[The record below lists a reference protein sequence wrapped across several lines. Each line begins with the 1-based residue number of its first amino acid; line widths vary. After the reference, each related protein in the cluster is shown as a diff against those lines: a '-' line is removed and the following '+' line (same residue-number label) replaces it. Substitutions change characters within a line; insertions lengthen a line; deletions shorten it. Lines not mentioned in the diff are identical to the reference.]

1 MLDIRYKTIFGVA
14 LPLMVSSF
22 IQSIVLITDS
32 AFISRYDT
40 LAFDA
45 VGNGGL
51 VYITMYVTLLG
62 LGDGA
67 QILIARRIGQNKIKS
82 ISKIFS
88 TSILILFIIA
98 LLLFVLLYFLM
109 PEWIISYSKNETIAI
124 YQGQYIKIRSF
135 ALFSSVLT
143 LAIQAFYMAIGKTWV
158 VLIASLIIALSNIV
172 LDYAL
177 IFGNFLL
184 PEMGLEGAAWAST
197 IADGLGT
204 LFLVLFT
211 LFTSYKSEYQLFKRL
226 KVSWLS
232 FKELLNIGA
241 PLMLQGLTALATWT
255 VFFIWIEQIGS
266 FELTVSQNIRSLYM
280 FAFVPIWG
288 FAGTT
293 KTYISQYMGRR
304 EFDIIPVIQRR
315 IQLITVILLFFTFHG
330 SILYPETLIRFVNP
344 NELYVAKSAEILR
357 FVSVSIFLYGFVSV
371 YFQTINGSGNTI
383 FSMSVEMISVGMYLI
398 TAFVFIKILRLD
410 IYWVWS
416 VEYIYFGTIGLLSF
430 LYLKRFNW
438 KKKII

>member
-1 MLDIRYKTIFGVA
+1 MLDIRYKTIIGVA

-177 IFGNFLL
+177 IFGNFSL

-232 FKELLNIGA
+232 FKELLNIGT

>member
-1 MLDIRYKTIFGVA
+1 MLDIRYKTIIGVA

-88 TSILILFIIA
+88 TSILILFLIA

-135 ALFSSVLT
+135 ALFTSVLT

-158 VLIASLIIALSNIV
+158 VLIASLVIALSNIV

-177 IFGNFLL
+177 IFGNFSF

-315 IQLITVILLFFTFHG
+315 IQLITVVLLLFTFHG